1 MDQAAVAEAAARDAA
16 NRESIAEEIDLFN
29 YDINLPLEHGYLGR
43 LDHLHNGRI
52 IFPDGAKLSLPLVYL
67 SGVIL
72 VPGQEIPFTFRHRAL
87 RHFFERVVESET
99 KTFGI
104 GYDKFGTTAE
114 VRNFSFVD
122 GVANIFAEGRQR
134 FRVTAKTQEQFEIF
148 KATVVILPEVNLRP
162 YFAPVQALAASGTGA
177 TALCGR
183 RQLLAVNSL
192 PELVHRQFD
201 DQRLMAKLK
210 AALREIIEHAK
221 TRDAAAAAAAVR
233 FTYPEDPAAF
243 SYFVLSCIPF
253 SDGVKSQ
260 LLQVDCATT
269 RLRMLNA
276 LLAVPFVV
284 QCSHCSTA
292 LATRRDFLVMSRRGT
307 GGTFVNPAGVV
318 HELFTFSRVSNVQAV
333 SEWSDAFS
341 WFPNYG
347 WIITRCR
354 SCMLHLGW
362 KFVTKDAAIHPKSFW
377 AVTRS
382 VCWFVLFAVCLLMC
396 SFPLEPP
403 SNYHFTTLP
412 RRTSPT
418 TWCGRAPPLRWTPV
432 TGIRTFSRRSS
443 DAVLLEEKHTAVFF
457 FQFLKLSFSLPV

>member
-1 MDQAAVAEAAARDAA
+1 MDDIPEGDPEELPNAEVDVEEEEEGDEEEEEEDVQLFIDLRNDDALNALNAGWEDADDIDDFGLYHDAAPWVDQAAVAEAAARDAA

-201 DQRLMAKLK
+201 DQRLMAKL
-210 AALREIIEHAK
+210 RPPCG
-221 TRDAAAAAAAVR
+221 R
-233 FTYPEDPAAF
+233 
-243 SYFVLSCIPF
+243 SS
-253 SDGVKSQ
+253 
-260 LLQVDCATT
+260 
-269 RLRMLNA
+269 
-276 LLAVPFVV
+276 
-284 QCSHCSTA
+284 STQRP
-292 LATRRDFLVMSRRGT
+292 ATRRRRRRALHLPGGPGGLQLLRPQLHSLLRRGEEPAAAGRLRHHPPPPAERPAGGALCVAAGT

-377 AVTRS
+377 AVTR
-382 VCWFVLFAVCLLMC
+382 
-396 SFPLEPP
+396 
-403 SNYHFTTLP
+403 
-412 RRTSPT
+412 
-418 TWCGRAPPLRWTPV
+418 
-432 TGIRTFSRRSS
+432 
-443 DAVLLEEKHTAVFF
+443 TAI
-457 FQFLKLSFSLPV
+457 KLSFHDIAKENIAYDLVRQSAAAPLDTSHWNPNFQ